1 MTYDR
6 DDDRSVVGLKDEEGK
21 AGRRIH
27 LKKIHTTSR
36 FRHRLRPRG
45 EADISPEGKRLTRI
59 R

>member
-21 AGRRIH
+21 DGRRIH
-27 LKKIHTTSR
+27 LKIIHTTAR
-36 FRHRLRPRG
+36 FRHGLRACG
-45 EADISPEGKRLTRI
+45 EAEISPEGKRLMRI